1 MNFSSVEIT
10 QIIVAVIVQ
19 IGLIFQG
26 IITYK
31 VSKAEN
37 DKTKNSNKIIVK
49 IRQTANKNP
58 KKYKFTSLTIAFILL
73 LTAVPGTKIFY
84 TKQFIE
90 PYITVYSPKPNASVD
105 TQIDINGGYRN
116 INIHEQ
122 LIWIAVYSNFDR
134 KYFIHNCPA
143 DINPLDKTWANDN
156 TIIGLAGDKN
166 EKYRILFLLINKD
179 SECHKEILNY
189 INDESHHG
197 LDRLPNGNHIIKDI
211 TVFIK

>member
-1 MNFSSVEIT
+1 MDFSSAEIT
-10 QIIVAVIVQ
+10 QIILAVIVQ

-31 VSKAEN
+31 VSKTEN
-37 DKTKNSNKIIVK
+37 NKTKNTNKIIVK

-58 KKYKFTSLTIAFILL
+58 KKYKLISFMIAISLL
-73 LTAVPGTKIFY
+73 LFAVPGTKIFY

-90 PYITVYSPKPNASVD
+90 PFITVYSPKPNASVD
-105 TQIDINGGYRN
+105 TQIDIDGGYRN
-116 INIHEQ
+116 INLHEQ
-122 LIWIAVYSNFDR
+122 LIWIAVYSNFDK

-143 DINPLDKTWANDN
+143 DINPIDKTWTNDN
-156 TIIGLAGDKN
+156 TIIGLAGDRN

-179 SECHKEILNY
+179 SECHNEILNY
-189 INDESHHG
+189 INDKSRHG